1 MSATSFK
8 LVSYKKIEQRKLYT
22 VYKTDAIQWI
32 KFYNMTQNIPVVYTG
47 QFPWL

>member
-8 LVSYKKIEQRKLYT
+8 LVSYKKLNKENYTLCIKLI
-22 VYKTDAIQWI
+22 AIQWI

-47 QFPWL
+47 QFPWP